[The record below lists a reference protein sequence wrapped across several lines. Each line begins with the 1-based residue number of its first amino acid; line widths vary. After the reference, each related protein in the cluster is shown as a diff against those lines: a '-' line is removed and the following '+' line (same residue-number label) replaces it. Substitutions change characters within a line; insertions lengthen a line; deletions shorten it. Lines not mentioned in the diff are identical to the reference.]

1 MARMA
6 DRRDHDA
13 REPVRQG
20 RLTRRATLE
29 RLCRVNAA
37 LSAWDEH
44 EAARARPD
52 LFPGTAPPTVSREAL
67 KSLQQALVAVLAE
80 QEATWERRN

>member
-1 MARMA
+1 MANH
-6 DRRDHDA
+6 RDQDA
-13 REPVRQG
+13 RDPMRQFH
-20 RLTRRATLE
+20 LTRRATLK

-52 LFPGTAPPTVSREAL
+52 LFPVPEPPSVSRDAL
-67 KSLQQALVAVLAE
+67 KSLQRALVAAIAE
-80 QEATWERRN
+80 QAATWERRN

>member
-1 MARMA
+1 MASQRVH
-6 DRRDHDA
+6 RFL
-13 REPVRQG
+13 
-20 RLTRRATLE
+20 LTRHATLK

-37 LSAWDEH
+37 LSAWDEYD
-44 EAARARPD
+44 AALGRPD
-52 LFPGTAPPTVSREAL
+52 LFPVPEPPDLSREAL